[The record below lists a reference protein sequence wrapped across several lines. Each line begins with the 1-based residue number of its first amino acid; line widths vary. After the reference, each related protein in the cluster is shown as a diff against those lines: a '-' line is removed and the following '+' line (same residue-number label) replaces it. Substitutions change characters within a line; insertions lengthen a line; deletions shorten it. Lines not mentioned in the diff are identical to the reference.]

1 MNRNTIF
8 ALMALEMAIIAEIM
22 NNLTFVVVNDNET
35 DTPNL
40 DDYDDYDF
48 PHTEQETFLDRA
60 VVDEGT
66 FGERE
71 LVDWLTNDCG
81 LNVNKSASDY
91 APNEKM
97 IALSVSEMAQI
108 KREMDILR
116 VRANEGEELARKV
129 RSLHNEFFP
138 QA

>member
-8 ALMALEMAIIAEIM
+8 TLVALEMVIIAELM
-22 NNLTFVVVNDNET
+22 NRLSVVVVEVDE
-35 DTPNL
+35 TPNL

-48 PHTEQETFLDRA
+48 PHTEQETIFDRA
-60 VVDEGT
+60 VVNEET

-71 LVDWLTNDCG
+71 IVDWLVTDCG
-81 LNVNKSASDY
+81 LNVNKSASEY

-108 KREMDILR
+108 KREMDILK
-116 VRANEGEELARKV
+116 VRAEEGEELARKLDA
-129 RSLHNEFFP
+129 LHSEFFP
-138 QA
+138 SQE

>member
-8 ALMALEMAIIAEIM
+8 ALMALEMAIIAELM
-22 NNLTFVVVNDNET
+22 NRLSVVVVEVD

-48 PHTEQETFLDRA
+48 PTEQETF
-60 VVDEGT
+60 
-66 FGERE
+66 GERE
-71 LVDWLTNDCG
+71 IVDWLVNDCG
-81 LNVNKSASDY
+81 LNVSKSASEY

-108 KREMDILR
+108 KREMDILK
-116 VRANEGEELARKV
+116 VRAEEGEELARKLDA
-129 RSLHNEFFP
+129 LHSEFFP
-138 QA
+138 SQE